1 MIGVAALAVG
11 IWQVVENDDYS
22 DLTGQS
28 NTTAAAISIVS
39 GIIAILVAL
48 LGIIGA
54 IALSRILIGL
64 VSYETETKGVEY
76 MGSNVYWFI
85 SLSVMCSMP

>member
-1 MIGVAALAVG
+1 
-11 IWQVVENDDYS
+11 
-22 DLTGQS
+22 
-28 NTTAAAISIVS
+28 
-39 GIIAILVAL
+39 
-48 LGIIGA
+48 
-54 IALSRILIGL
+54 

>member
-1 MIGVAALAVG
+1 MSMPVTPFLFHIF
-11 IWQVVENDDYS
+11 S
-22 DLTGQS
+22 SCCS
-28 NTTAAAISIVS
+28 NTAAAAFSIAS

-85 SLSVMCSMP
+85 SLSVVCSML